1 MHLQLLLTH
10 LNNYYQQAQQQ
21 QQQQQAPGLALR
33 RGGL

>member
-10 LNNYYQQAQQQ
+10 LNDYYQQAQQQ
-21 QQQQQAPGLALR
+21 QQQQHALGLALR